1 MRTCEIRSND
11 ACACATTLL
20 MKPMIRIGK
29 IRIARYELNAV
40 NCPSVIAPVI
50 TRCPPNARITSV
62 ARLVRNMM
70 AGISPANSL
79 RMLMPMPSASLLA
92 ARNLSYSLACEFSS
106 RISEDP
112 RMLSLMTLLSQSI
125 AACDRRKSF
134 LTRVR
139 TT

>member
-1 MRTCEIRSND
+1 M
-11 ACACATTLL
+11 
-20 MKPMIRIGK
+20 
-29 IRIARYELNAV
+29 

-62 ARLVRNMM
+62 ARLVRNMI

-92 ARNLSYSLACEFSS
+92 ARNLSYSLDCEFSR

-112 RMLSLMTLLSQSI
+112 RMLSLITLLSQSI
-125 AACDRRKSF
+125 AACDRRNSF
-134 LTRVR
+134 RTRVR